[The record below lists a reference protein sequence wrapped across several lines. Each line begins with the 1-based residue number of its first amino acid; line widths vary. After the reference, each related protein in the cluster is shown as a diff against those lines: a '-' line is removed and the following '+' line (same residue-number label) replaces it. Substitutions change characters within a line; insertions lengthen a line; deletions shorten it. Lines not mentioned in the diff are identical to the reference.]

1 MAFNFSRYRNRE
13 VIRNASSRYIKQL
26 SNRKVRFID
35 HFDTANLRYPS
46 QALLGQLDIDNEV
59 WGVGSRFYK
68 IANKHYGDP
77 ALWWIIPW
85 FNQTPLESDYEA
97 GEIVFVPKPLETVLS
112 FFE

>member
-13 VIRNASSRYIKQL
+13 VIRNASNRYIKQL